1 MELTQQAYLELKLKL
16 YGMGDCRPSPT
27 PLATTKLRAR
37 REGEPAATNKE
48 KYASVVG
55 GLNYPTHMSR
65 PDFAGPLNILQRFTG
80 DPSAEHEAAL
90 NHFMRYV
97 KGSIELPITY
107 TAVVPPS
114 EVLLA
119 AYADASFDA
128 PDISQGK
135 LSGTTTTG
143 YVILMQGAA
152 VSWGAHQQKG
162 QPAISTAEAEYYA
175 SSETAGQTMFC
186 RNIAMDLGLPQ
197 SGPTK
202 LWSDNQAA
210 IAIANNPVANWRTR
224 HLAIRHHMLRE
235 LIQNGDI
242 EFGYCP
248 GRDMVA
254 DPLTAKPLSKEVTL
268 RHRKVML
275 GL

>member
-1 MELTQQAYLELKLKL
+1 
-16 YGMGDCRPSPT
+16 
-27 PLATTKLRAR
+27 
-37 REGEPAATNKE
+37 
-48 KYASVVG
+48 
-55 GLNYPTHMSR
+55 
-65 PDFAGPLNILQRFTG
+65 
-80 DPSAEHEAAL
+80 
-90 NHFMRYV
+90 MRYV

-107 TAVVPPS
+107 TAVVPTS

-119 AYADASFDA
+119 GYADASFDA

-143 YVILMQGAA
+143 YIIVMQGAA

-186 RNIAMDLGLPQ
+186 RNIAVDLGLPQ

-268 RHRKVML
+268 RHRKFML